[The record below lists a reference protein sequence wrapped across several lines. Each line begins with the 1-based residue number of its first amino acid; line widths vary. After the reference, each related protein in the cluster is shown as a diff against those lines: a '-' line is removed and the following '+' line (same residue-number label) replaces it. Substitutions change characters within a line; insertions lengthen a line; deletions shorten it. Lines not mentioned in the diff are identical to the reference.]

1 MQRYKKQS
9 VKKKKKKKE
18 ERHGNLWK
26 IRETIVELE
35 RIGEAFDLQA
45 NIHRERSFN
54 LTRSLIG
61 NEQYANDVSINKL
74 KK

>member
-1 MQRYKKQS
+1 MNARYKKQS
-9 VKKKKKKKE
+9 VGKKREIIFWKY
-18 ERHGNLWK
+18 ERRL
-26 IRETIVELE
+26 
-35 RIGEAFDLQA
+35 AFDLQA

-74 KK
+74 K